1 MKGSR
6 PKFIV
11 FNIQQHQQ
19 QQQQVQNCPP
29 HDLTVNQQQITIQLE
44 SVHFIALKPKYLG
57 FNSHRLIPDECTRRQ

>member
-11 FNIQQHQQ
+11 FNIQQQ
-19 QQQQVQNCPP
+19 QQQQVQNCP

-57 FNSHRLIPDECTRRQ
+57 FNSHRLIPDECTRSQ